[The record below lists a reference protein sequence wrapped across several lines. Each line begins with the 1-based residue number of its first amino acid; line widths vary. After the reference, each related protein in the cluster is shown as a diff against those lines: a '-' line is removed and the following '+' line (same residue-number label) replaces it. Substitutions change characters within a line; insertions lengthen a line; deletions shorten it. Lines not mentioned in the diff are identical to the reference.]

1 MGLLYSSP
9 PHLFLLSPPLTS
21 HPLTLPRWAAQY
33 IQPSLPLT
41 DLEETS
47 FDNPFLDHLITILA
61 TVLLPVKARA
71 SFLHEFR
78 VHSRYMCEGEEEEQ
92 DRVWCVL
99 DGEGSEEEDLEEARA
114 GLRESDLI
122 TLVNQIPVDAMF
134 RCRL

>member
-1 MGLLYSSP
+1 MGLVSSSP
-9 PHLFLLSPPLTS
+9 SPTPDPWS
-21 HPLTLPRWAAQY
+21 RWAAQY

-78 VHSRYMCEGEEEEQ
+78 VHARYMCEGEEEEQ

-99 DGEGSEEEDLEEARA
+99 DGEGSEEEDMEEARA

-134 RCRL
+134 RYN